1 MRAVSTFPE
10 ARRAIRDPEQTR
22 LPLDPGSPP
31 ASGDVDKFIVGLLTA
46 IFFLGFSSAPSIA
59 AEKLK
64 AVASFSILADL
75 MKQVGGDHVAVTA
88 IVGPDGDAHVFQPS
102 PQDAKAVA
110 DANIVVINGL
120 GLEGWMAR
128 LIQSSGTKAPVVVAS
143 KGVKP
148 LQGEGQANAD
158 DKGKADPHAWQSIA
172 NAKIYVANIRDG
184 LIATDPADKADFDA
198 NAKDYL
204 AKLDRLEVEVKA
216 AIAAIPPKNRKIIT
230 THDAF
235 GYFGRA
241 YGMTFI
247 APQGVSTETEASAKD
262 VAKIIRQ
269 VKAQRVP
276 AVFLENIS
284 DDRLMQ
290 QIARESGAKI
300 GDKLYPDA
308 LSKPGAGAAT
318 YIEMMQN
325 NIAAFTKA
333 LRE

>member
-1 MRAVSTFPE
+1 MQLRSTFPE
-10 ARRAIRDPEQTR
+10 PRSGIRDPEPAR
-22 LPLDPGSPP
+22 LPLDPGPP
-31 ASGDVDKFIVGLLTA
+31 AASGEVAKFIRGLLIA
-46 IFFLGFSSAPSIA
+46 ILLLGLSITPGAA

-75 MKQVGGDHVAVTA
+75 VKEVGGNHVDVTA

-143 KGVKP
+143 KGVRP
-148 LQGEGQANAD
+148 LQGEGE

-172 NAKIYVANIRDG
+172 NAKIYVGNIRDG
-184 LIATDPADKADFDA
+184 LISADPADKADYEA
-198 NAKDYL
+198 NAKAYL
-204 AKLDRLEVEVKA
+204 GKLDQLEAQVKA
-216 AIAAIPPKNRKIIT
+216 AIASIPPKNRKIIT

-241 YGMTFI
+241 YGMAFI
-247 APQGVSTETEASAKD
+247 APQGVSTETEPSAKD

-269 VKAQRVP
+269 ITAQRVP

-290 QIARESGAKI
+290 QIARESGAKV
-300 GDKLYPDA
+300 GDKLYSDA
-308 LSKPGAGAAT
+308 LSKPGAGADT
-318 YIEMMQN
+318 YIAMMQN

>member
-1 MRAVSTFPE
+1 MRHVVCFIA
-10 ARRAIRDPEQTR
+10 ALLALA
-22 LPLDPGSPP
+22 LPGESM
-31 ASGDVDKFIVGLLTA
+31 
-46 IFFLGFSSAPSIA
+46 A

-75 MKQVGGDHVAVTA
+75 VKQVGGDHVDVTA

-110 DANIVVINGL
+110 DANLVVINGL
-120 GLEGWMAR
+120 GLEGWVAR

-148 LQGEGQANAD
+148 LQGEGE
-158 DKGKADPHAWQSIA
+158 DKGKSDPHAWQSIA

-184 LIATDPADKADFDA
+184 LIAADPADKADFEA
-198 NAKDYL
+198 SAKTYL
-204 AKLDRLEVEVKA
+204 AKLDELEGEVKT
-216 AIAAIPPKNRKIIT
+216 AIASIPPKNRKIIT

-241 YGMTFI
+241 YGMSFI
-247 APQGVSTETEASAKD
+247 APQGVSTETEPSAKD

-269 VKAQRVP
+269 IKAQHIP

-300 GDKLYPDA
+300 GDKLYSDA
-308 LSKPGAGAAT
+308 LSKPGAGADS
-318 YIEMMQN
+318 YIDMMHN

-333 LRE
+333 LKQ

>member
-1 MRAVSTFPE
+1 MRHVLCLVAALVAFT
-10 ARRAIRDPEQTR
+10 
-22 LPLDPGSPP
+22 
-31 ASGDVDKFIVGLLTA
+31 
-46 IFFLGFSSAPSIA
+46 SSPSIA
-59 AEKLK
+59 AGKLK

-75 MKQVGGDHVAVTA
+75 VKQVGGEHVDVSA

-102 PQDAKAVA
+102 PLDAKAVA
-110 DANIVVINGL
+110 DAQLVVINGL
-120 GLEGWMAR
+120 GLEGWTAR

-143 KGVKP
+143 KGVRP
-148 LQGEGQANAD
+148 LQGEGE
-158 DKGKADPHAWQSIA
+158 DKAGNLGKPDPHAWQSIA

-184 LIATDPADKADFDA
+184 LIAADRADRAAFDA
-198 NAKDYL
+198 NAQTYL
-204 AKLDRLEVEVKA
+204 AKLDQLEAEVKA
-216 AIAAIPPKNRKIIT
+216 AIASIPLENRKIIT

-235 GYFGRA
+235 GYFARA
-241 YGMTFI
+241 YGMSFI
-247 APQGVSTETEASAKD
+247 APQGVSTETEPSAKD

-269 VKAQRVP
+269 IKAQHIP

-290 QIARESGAKI
+290 QVARETGARI
-300 GDKLYPDA
+300 GDKLYSDA

-318 YIEMMQN
+318 YLDMMRN

>member
-1 MRAVSTFPE
+1 MRDILCLVAALV
-10 ARRAIRDPEQTR
+10 A
-22 LPLDPGSPP
+22 
-31 ASGDVDKFIVGLLTA
+31 LT
-46 IFFLGFSSAPSIA
+46 SSNPSIA

-75 MKQVGGDHVAVTA
+75 VKQVGGDRVDVTA

-102 PQDAKAVA
+102 PLDAKAVA

-143 KGVKP
+143 KGVRP
-148 LQGEGQANAD
+148 LQGEGEE
-158 DKGKADPHAWQSIA
+158 KGKADPHAWQSIA

-184 LIATDPADKADFDA
+184 LIAANPADKAEFEA

-204 AKLDRLEVEVKA
+204 TKLDQLETEVKA
-216 AIAAIPPKNRKIIT
+216 AIASIPPKNRKIIT

-235 GYFGRA
+235 GYFARA

-247 APQGVSTETEASAKD
+247 APQGVSTETEPSAKD

-269 VKAQRVP
+269 VKAQHVP

-290 QIARESGAKI
+290 QIARETGAKT
-300 GDKLYPDA
+300 GDKLYSDA

-318 YIEMMQN
+318 YVDMMHN

-333 LRE
+333 LKE

>member
-1 MRAVSTFPE
+1 MRYLLCFIAAVI
-10 ARRAIRDPEQTR
+10 AI
-22 LPLDPGSPP
+22 
-31 ASGDVDKFIVGLLTA
+31 ASSG
-46 IFFLGFSSAPSIA
+46 PSIA

-75 MKQVGGDHVAVTA
+75 VKQVGGDRVEVTA

-102 PQDAKAVA
+102 PLDAKAVA

-143 KGVKP
+143 KGVRP
-148 LQGEGQANAD
+148 LQGEGEE
-158 DKGKADPHAWQSIA
+158 KGKADPHAWQSIA

-184 LIATDPADKADFDA
+184 LIAADPQDKAEFEA

-204 AKLDRLEVEVKA
+204 AKLDQLETEVKA
-216 AIAAIPPKNRKIIT
+216 AIASIPPKNRKIIT

-235 GYFGRA
+235 GYFARA

-247 APQGVSTETEASAKD
+247 APQGVSTETEPSAKD

-269 VKAQRVP
+269 VKAQHVP

-290 QIARESGAKI
+290 QIARETGAKT
-300 GDKLYPDA
+300 GDKLYSDA

-318 YIEMMQN
+318 YVDMMHN

-333 LRE
+333 LKE

>member
-1 MRAVSTFPE
+1 MRHILCLVAAFVALTSS
-10 ARRAIRDPEQTR
+10 
-22 LPLDPGSPP
+22 SPSM
-31 ASGDVDKFIVGLLTA
+31 A
-46 IFFLGFSSAPSIA
+46 A
-59 AEKLK
+59 AERLK

-75 MKQVGGDHVAVTA
+75 VKQVGGEHVGVTA

-102 PQDAKAVA
+102 PLDAKAVA

-143 KGVKP
+143 KGIKP
-148 LQGEGQANAD
+148 LQGQNEGNRD

-172 NAKIYVANIRDG
+172 NVKLYVANIRDR
-184 LIATDPADKADFDA
+184 LAATDPADKADYEA
-198 NAKDYL
+198 NAESYL
-204 AKLDRLEVEVKA
+204 AKLDQLEAEVKA
-216 AIAAIPPKNRKIIT
+216 AIASIPPKNRKIIT

-241 YGMTFI
+241 YGLTFI
-247 APQGVSTETEASAKD
+247 APQGVSTETEPSAKD

-269 VKAQRVP
+269 VRAQRVP

-284 DDRLMQ
+284 DERLMQ
-290 QIARESGAKI
+290 QIGRESGAKI
-300 GDKLYPDA
+300 GDKLYSDA
-308 LSKPGAGAAT
+308 LSKPGAGADT
-318 YIEMMQN
+318 YIAMMHN

-333 LRE
+333 LRD

>member
-1 MRAVSTFPE
+1 MRHVLSLVAALVAFT
-10 ARRAIRDPEQTR
+10 
-22 LPLDPGSPP
+22 
-31 ASGDVDKFIVGLLTA
+31 
-46 IFFLGFSSAPSIA
+46 SSPSIA
-59 AEKLK
+59 AGKLK

-75 MKQVGGDHVAVTA
+75 VKQVGGEHVDISA

-102 PQDAKAVA
+102 PLDAKAVA
-110 DANIVVINGL
+110 DAQLVVINGL
-120 GLEGWMAR
+120 GLEGWTAR

-148 LQGEGQANAD
+148 LQDEGD

-184 LIATDPADKADFDA
+184 LISADPADKADYEA
-198 NAKDYL
+198 NAKTYL
-204 AKLDRLEVEVKA
+204 AQLDQLEAEVKA
-216 AIAAIPPKNRKIIT
+216 AIASIPPKNRKIIT

-235 GYFGRA
+235 GYFARA
-241 YGMTFI
+241 YGMSFI
-247 APQGVSTETEASAKD
+247 APQGVSTETEPSAKD

-269 VKAQRVP
+269 IKAQHIP

-290 QIARESGAKI
+290 QIARETGARI
-300 GDKLYPDA
+300 GDKLYSDA
-308 LSKPGAGAAT
+308 LSKPDEGAAT
-318 YIEMMQN
+318 YIDMMHN
-325 NIAAFTKA
+325 NITAFTKA

>member
-1 MRAVSTFPE
+1 VRAFVCGVLAAVLLF
-10 ARRAIRDPEQTR
+10 
-22 LPLDPGSPP
+22 GS
-31 ASGDVDKFIVGLLTA
+31 SVTQ
-46 IFFLGFSSAPSIA
+46 SIA

-75 MKQVGGDHVAVTA
+75 VHQVGGDHVDVTA

-128 LIQSSGTKAPVVVAS
+128 LIQSSGTKAPVIVAS

-148 LQGEGQANAD
+148 LQGEGE
-158 DKGKADPHAWQSIA
+158 DKGKADPHVWQSIA
-172 NAKIYVANIRDG
+172 NAKVYVTNIRDG
-184 LIATDPADKADFDA
+184 LVATDPADKADFEA
-198 NAKDYL
+198 NAKSYL
-204 AKLDRLEVEVKA
+204 AKLDQLEAEVKA
-216 AIAAIPPKNRKIIT
+216 AIASIPPKNRKIIT

-241 YGMTFI
+241 YGMSFI
-247 APQGVSTETEASAKD
+247 APQGVSTATEPSAKD
-262 VAKIIRQ
+262 VGKIIRQ
-269 VKAQRVP
+269 VKAQHVP

-284 DDRLMQ
+284 DERLMQ

-300 GDKLYPDA
+300 GGKLYSDA
-308 LSKPGAGAAT
+308 LSKPGGGAAT
-318 YIEMMQN
+318 YVEMMQN

>member
-1 MRAVSTFPE
+1 MRYVLCLIAAVIAT
-10 ARRAIRDPEQTR
+10 
-22 LPLDPGSPP
+22 
-31 ASGDVDKFIVGLLTA
+31 AS
-46 IFFLGFSSAPSIA
+46 SSPSIA

-75 MKQVGGDHVAVTA
+75 VKQVGGDHVDVTA

-102 PQDAKAVA
+102 PLDAKAVA
-110 DANIVVINGL
+110 DARLVVINGL

-143 KGVKP
+143 KGVRP
-148 LQGEGQANAD
+148 LQGEGEE
-158 DKGKADPHAWQSIA
+158 KGKADPHAWQSIA

-184 LIATDPADKADFDA
+184 LIAVDPQDKADFEK

-204 AKLDRLEVEVKA
+204 AKLDQLETEVKA
-216 AIAAIPPKNRKIIT
+216 AIASIPPKNRKIIT

-235 GYFGRA
+235 GYFARA

-247 APQGVSTETEASAKD
+247 APQGVSTETEPSAKD

-269 VKAQRVP
+269 VKAQHVP

-290 QIARESGAKI
+290 QIARETGAKT
-300 GDKLYPDA
+300 GDKLYSDA

-318 YIEMMQN
+318 YVGMMHN

-333 LRE
+333 LKE

>member
-1 MRAVSTFPE
+1 MITAKGVRACILGV
-10 ARRAIRDPEQTR
+10 ALLA
-22 LPLDPGSPP
+22 P
-31 ASGDVDKFIVGLLTA
+31 AA
-46 IFFLGFSSAPSIA
+46 SASIA

-75 MKQVGGDHVAVTA
+75 VKQVGGGHVDVTA

-102 PQDAKAVA
+102 PQHAKGVA

-128 LIQSSGTKAPVVVAS
+128 LIQSSGTKAPIVVAS

-148 LQGEGQANAD
+148 LQGEGE
-158 DKGKADPHAWQSIA
+158 DKGKADPHAWQSIG
-172 NAKIYVANIRDG
+172 NAKIYLANIRDG
-184 LIATDPADKADFDA
+184 LIAADPADKADYAA
-198 NAKDYL
+198 NAKAYL
-204 AKLDRLEVEVKA
+204 GKLDQLEAEVKA
-216 AIAAIPPKNRKIIT
+216 AIASIPPKNRKIIT

-241 YGMTFI
+241 YGMRFI
-247 APQGVSTETEASAKD
+247 APQGVSTETEPSAKD
-262 VAKIIRQ
+262 IAKIIRQ
-269 VKAQRVP
+269 IKAQHVP

-284 DDRLMQ
+284 DPRLMQ

-300 GDKLYPDA
+300 GDKLYSDA
-308 LSKPGAGAAT
+308 LSKPAAGADT
-318 YIEMMQN
+318 YIDMMHN

-333 LRE
+333 LKE

>member
-1 MRAVSTFPE
+1 MRYLLCFIAPVI
-10 ARRAIRDPEQTR
+10 AI
-22 LPLDPGSPP
+22 
-31 ASGDVDKFIVGLLTA
+31 AS
-46 IFFLGFSSAPSIA
+46 SWPSIA

-75 MKQVGGDHVAVTA
+75 VKQVGGDRVDVTA

-102 PQDAKAVA
+102 PLDAKAVA
-110 DANIVVINGL
+110 NANVVVINGL

-143 KGVKP
+143 KGVRP
-148 LQGEGQANAD
+148 LQGEGEE
-158 DKGKADPHAWQSIA
+158 KGKADPHAWQSIA

-184 LIATDPADKADFDA
+184 LIAADPQDKADFEK

-204 AKLDRLEVEVKA
+204 AKLDQLETEVKA
-216 AIAAIPPKNRKIIT
+216 AIASIPPKNRKIIT

-235 GYFGRA
+235 GYFARA

-247 APQGVSTETEASAKD
+247 APQGVSTETEPSAKD

-269 VKAQRVP
+269 VKAQHVP

-290 QIARESGAKI
+290 QIARETGAKT
-300 GDKLYPDA
+300 GDKLYSDA

-318 YIEMMQN
+318 YVDMMHN

-333 LRE
+333 LKE

>member
-1 MRAVSTFPE
+1 MRYVLCFVAALIAFTS
-10 ARRAIRDPEQTR
+10 
-22 LPLDPGSPP
+22 
-31 ASGDVDKFIVGLLTA
+31 SG
-46 IFFLGFSSAPSIA
+46 PSIA

-75 MKQVGGDHVAVTA
+75 VKQVGGDHVDVTA
-88 IVGPDGDAHVFQPS
+88 VVGPDGDAHVFQPS

-110 DANIVVINGL
+110 DASIVVINGL

-148 LQGEGQANAD
+148 LQGEGE

-184 LIATDPADKADFDA
+184 LVAVDAADKADFEA
-198 NAKDYL
+198 NAKNYL
-204 AKLDRLEVEVKA
+204 AKLDQLETEVKA
-216 AIAAIPPKNRKIIT
+216 AIASIPPKNRKIIT

-247 APQGVSTETEASAKD
+247 APQGVSTETEPSAKD

-269 VKAQRVP
+269 IKAQRVP

-290 QIARESGAKI
+290 QIARETGAKI
-300 GDKLYPDA
+300 GDKLYSDA
-308 LSKPGAGAAT
+308 LSKPGAGADT
-318 YIEMMQN
+318 YIEMMHN

>member
-1 MRAVSTFPE
+1 MQLRSTFPE
-10 ARRAIRDPEQTR
+10 PRSGIRDPEPAR
-22 LPLDPGSPP
+22 LPLDPGPP
-31 ASGDVDKFIVGLLTA
+31 AASGEVAKFILGLLTA
-46 IFFLGFSSAPSIA
+46 ILLLGLSIAPSAA

-75 MKQVGGDHVAVTA
+75 VKEVGGNHVDVTA

-143 KGVKP
+143 KGVRP
-148 LQGEGQANAD
+148 LQGEGE

-172 NAKIYVANIRDG
+172 NAKIYVGNIRDG
-184 LIATDPADKADFDA
+184 LISADPADKADYEA
-198 NAKDYL
+198 NAKAYL
-204 AKLDRLEVEVKA
+204 GKLDQLEAQVKA
-216 AIAAIPPKNRKIIT
+216 AIASIPPKNRKIIT

-241 YGMTFI
+241 YGMAFI
-247 APQGVSTETEASAKD
+247 APQGVSTETEPSAKD

-269 VKAQRVP
+269 ITAQRVP

-290 QIARESGAKI
+290 QIARESGAKV
-300 GDKLYPDA
+300 GDKLYSDA
-308 LSKPGAGAAT
+308 LSKPGAGADT
-318 YIEMMQN
+318 YIAMMQN

>member
-1 MRAVSTFPE
+1 MSRPRSHHAGIICLVAALVAFT
-10 ARRAIRDPEQTR
+10 
-22 LPLDPGSPP
+22 
-31 ASGDVDKFIVGLLTA
+31 
-46 IFFLGFSSAPSIA
+46 SSNPSIA

-75 MKQVGGDHVAVTA
+75 VKQVGGDHVDVTA

-102 PQDAKAVA
+102 PLDAKAVA
-110 DANIVVINGL
+110 DAQLVVINGL
-120 GLEGWMAR
+120 GLEGWTAR

-148 LQGEGQANAD
+148 LQGEGEE
-158 DKGKADPHAWQSIA
+158 KGKADPHAWQSIA
-172 NAKIYVANIRDG
+172 NVKIYVANIRDG
-184 LIATDPADKADFDA
+184 LISADPADKGDFEA
-198 NAKDYL
+198 NAKAYL
-204 AKLDRLEVEVKA
+204 AQLDQLESEVKA
-216 AIAAIPPKNRKIIT
+216 AIASIPAKNRKIIT

-235 GYFGRA
+235 GYFARA
-241 YGMTFI
+241 YGMSFI
-247 APQGVSTETEASAKD
+247 APQGVSTETEPSAKD

-269 VKAQRVP
+269 IKAQHIP

-290 QIARESGAKI
+290 QIARETGAKI
-300 GDKLYPDA
+300 GDKLYSDA

-318 YIEMMQN
+318 YVDMMHN

>member
-1 MRAVSTFPE
+1 MIT
-10 ARRAIRDPEQTR
+10 ARGLWACI
-22 LPLDPGSPP
+22 LGLALLAP
-31 ASGDVDKFIVGLLTA
+31 AASV
-46 IFFLGFSSAPSIA
+46 SIA

-75 MKQVGGDHVAVTA
+75 VRQVGGDRVDVSA

-110 DANIVVINGL
+110 EANIVVVNGL
-120 GLEGWMAR
+120 GLEGWIAR
-128 LIQSSGTKAPVVVAS
+128 LIQSSGSKAPVVVAS
-143 KGVKP
+143 KGVRP
-148 LQGEGQANAD
+148 LQGEGE

-172 NAKIYVANIRDG
+172 NAKIYVGNIRYG
-184 LIATDPADKADFDA
+184 LISADPADKADYEA
-198 NAKDYL
+198 NAKAYL
-204 AKLDRLEVEVKA
+204 GKLDQLEAQVKA
-216 AIAAIPPKNRKIIT
+216 AIASIPPKNRKIVT

-241 YGMTFI
+241 YGMAFI
-247 APQGVSTETEASAKD
+247 APQGVSTETEPSAKD

-269 VKAQRVP
+269 IKAQRVP

-290 QIARESGAKI
+290 QIARESGAKV
-300 GDKLYPDA
+300 GDKLYSDA
-308 LSKPGAGAAT
+308 LSKPGAGADT
-318 YIEMMQN
+318 YIAMMQN

>member
-1 MRAVSTFPE
+1 
-10 ARRAIRDPEQTR
+10 
-22 LPLDPGSPP
+22 
-31 ASGDVDKFIVGLLTA
+31 
-46 IFFLGFSSAPSIA
+46 
-59 AEKLK
+59 
-64 AVASFSILADL
+64 
-75 MKQVGGDHVAVTA
+75 
-88 IVGPDGDAHVFQPS
+88 
-102 PQDAKAVA
+102 
-110 DANIVVINGL
+110 

-128 LIQSSGTKAPVVVAS
+128 LIQSSGTKAPVIVAS
-143 KGVKP
+143 KGVRP
-148 LQGEGQANAD
+148 LQGDGE
-158 DKGKADPHAWQSIA
+158 DKGKADPHAWQSVT
-172 NAKIYVANIRDG
+172 NAKIYVGNIRDG
-184 LIATDPADKADFDA
+184 LIAADPADKADFEM
-198 NAKDYL
+198 NAKTYL
-204 AKLDRLEVEVKA
+204 GKLDQLEDEVKA

-247 APQGVSTETEASAKD
+247 APQGVSTETEPSAKD

-269 VKAQRVP
+269 VKSQHVP

-300 GDKLYPDA
+300 GDKLYSDA

-318 YIEMMQN
+318 YIDMMRD

-333 LRE
+333 LKE

>member
-1 MRAVSTFPE
+1 MMITAKGIRACILGV
-10 ARRAIRDPEQTR
+10 ALLA
-22 LPLDPGSPP
+22 P
-31 ASGDVDKFIVGLLTA
+31 AA
-46 IFFLGFSSAPSIA
+46 SASIA

-75 MKQVGGDHVAVTA
+75 VKQVGGDHVDVTA

-110 DANIVVINGL
+110 EANIVVINGL

-143 KGVKP
+143 KGVER
-148 LQGEGQANAD
+148 LQGEGEA
-158 DKGKADPHAWQSIA
+158 KGKADPHAWQSIG
-172 NAKIYVANIRDG
+172 NAKIYLANIRDG
-184 LIATDPADKADFDA
+184 LIAADPVDKADYEA
-198 NAKDYL
+198 NAKAYL
-204 AKLDRLEVEVKA
+204 GKLDQLEAEVKE
-216 AIAAIPPKNRKIIT
+216 AIASIPPKNRKIIT

-241 YGMTFI
+241 YGMRFI
-247 APQGVSTETEASAKD
+247 APQGVSTETEPSAKD
-262 VAKIIRQ
+262 IAKIIRQ
-269 VKAQRVP
+269 IKAQHVP

-284 DDRLMQ
+284 DPRLMQ

-300 GDKLYPDA
+300 GDKLYSDA
-308 LSKPGAGAAT
+308 LSKPAAGADT
-318 YIEMMQN
+318 YIDIMHN

-333 LRE
+333 LKE

>member
-1 MRAVSTFPE
+1 MRSVLCFITTLIAL
-10 ARRAIRDPEQTR
+10 AA
-22 LPLDPGSPP
+22 PGP
-31 ASGDVDKFIVGLLTA
+31 
-46 IFFLGFSSAPSIA
+46 SSA

-64 AVASFSILADL
+64 AIASFSILADL
-75 MKQVGGDHVAVTA
+75 VREVGGDHVEVTA
-88 IVGPDGDAHVFQPS
+88 IVGPDGDAHVFEPS
-102 PQDAKAVA
+102 PQDAKAIA
-110 DANIVVINGL
+110 DARLVVINGL

-143 KGVKP
+143 KGVRP
-148 LQGEGQANAD
+148 LQGEGE
-158 DKGKADPHAWQSIA
+158 DKGKPDPHAWQSIA

-184 LIATDPADKADFDA
+184 LLAADPADKADFEA
-198 NAKDYL
+198 NAKTYL
-204 AKLDRLEVEVKA
+204 GKLDQLEAEVKA
-216 AIAAIPPKNRKIIT
+216 AIASIPPKNRKIIT

-241 YGMTFI
+241 YGMSFI
-247 APQGVSTETEASAKD
+247 APQGVSTETEPSAKD

-290 QIARESGAKI
+290 QIARETGAKI
-300 GDKLYPDA
+300 GDKLYSDA

-318 YIEMMQN
+318 YIDMMHN